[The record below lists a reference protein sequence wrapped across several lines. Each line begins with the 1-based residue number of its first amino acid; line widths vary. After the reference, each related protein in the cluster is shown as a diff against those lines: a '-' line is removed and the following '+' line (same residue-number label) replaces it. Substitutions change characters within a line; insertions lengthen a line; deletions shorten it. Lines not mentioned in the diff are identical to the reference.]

1 MKRAT
6 TKTESASKTGAM
18 LTALSRGEKITARQA
33 VRRFGFENT
42 KTVRAQIS
50 KIRSEGYNVKRTYTD
65 RTPNCFYYI
74 SNSRSAT
81 R

>member
-1 MKRAT
+1 MKR
-6 TKTESASKTGAM
+6 TKTEAASKTEAM
-18 LTALSRGEKITARQA
+18 LNALTKGEKITARQA
-33 VRRFGFENT
+33 VRRFGFENP

-74 SNSRSAT
+74 SNSRLAT